1 MLNLRSSL
9 SFLICSTVF
18 FSPAIAFGEA
28 PARPGASGEA
38 AAEAEAAPTA
48 EESLVEA
55 ATESAAAETPSAKQI
70 SDGRP
75 FEIEGLGMQIT
86 PPAGWEMLTNSG
98 SVSLVLQEPKGPVE
112 YDKTMYQRNITVA
125 AAHRASPIDER
136 RATELKEQLATSF
149 GKDGLVSEFQVLEH
163 KFFDYRGK
171 NDGLLVYS
179 SMNIGEEPMM
189 QMHILVSGGEKQ
201 FLLTY
206 TDLASRFTDQND
218 KGFEAAWNSM
228 VSIEVNGMTPSR
240 IEGYYKYFALAGGMF
255 FLGLTLFL
263 LRRKAS
269 KKDFDG
275 EANALEESEGEGG
288 SHSLMATL
296 AHGWKLADISATSA
310 SDGDDFEFS
319 QHAPQTRKTEYVSS
333 Y

>member
-9 SFLICSTVF
+9 SFLICSTVL

-28 PARPGASGEA
+28 PARPGAS
-38 AAEAEAAPTA
+38 AEAEAEPQAATTA
-48 EESLVEA
+48 EEASSDAASAEA
-55 ATESAAAETPSAKQI
+55 ATPAAKQI

-75 FEIEGLGMQIT
+75 FEITDLGMQIT

-98 SVSLVLQEPKGPVE
+98 SVSLVLQEPKAPVE

-125 AAHRASPIDER
+125 AAHRASPIDEK
-136 RATELKEQLATSF
+136 RAAELKEQLATSF

-179 SMNIGEEPMM
+179 SMKIGEEPMM

-206 TDLASRFTDQND
+206 TDLAARFSDQND
-218 KGFEAAWNSM
+218 KGFDTAWNSM
-228 VSIEVNGMTPSR
+228 VSIEVSGMTPSR
-240 IEGYYKYFALAGGMF
+240 IEGYYKYFALAGGML
-255 FLGLTLFL
+255 FLGLTMFL

-269 KKDFDG
+269 KQDFDG
-275 EANALEESEGEGG
+275 EANALEESEGEAF
-288 SHSLMATL
+288 SHSLMGTL
-296 AHGWKLADISATSA
+296 AHGWKLNGASAKVA

-319 QHAPQTRKTEYVSS
+319 QHAPQTRQTECVSS